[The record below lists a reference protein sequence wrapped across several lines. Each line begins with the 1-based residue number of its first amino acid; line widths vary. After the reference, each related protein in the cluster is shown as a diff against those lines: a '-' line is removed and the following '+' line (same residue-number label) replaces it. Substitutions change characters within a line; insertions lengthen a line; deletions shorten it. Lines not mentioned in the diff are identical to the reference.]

1 MVTPPK
7 SQAAAIVDNAIKGVF
22 IPAMQRHTARE
33 LPAHLGL
40 EGGDWLGRVIRD
52 MRGGSG
58 KETKA
63 EVKRGQVNRL
73 VGHTRAVDE
82 GQAPEAAFE
91 TNDFKTLA
99 QMYPEAFPRQLC
111 QRTDL
116 LDSIQTVRNDIS
128 HPPFEI
134 ELAAA
139 KHALATCE
147 TVLKFIND
155 EGALNTIRERQGQLN
170 SLDSEDAPN
179 LADQDEEPRSAQSE
193 DATNLAEHD
202 GGPRDAQSEDA
213 PNLAG
218 QGDEP
223 RDRQPEGATSLAGQ
237 DGGPPARRTGGGVD
251 LTRLGLYV
259 TALGV
264 LIAVVLLVA
273 FTTRSGNGPL
283 VCGDIGDVELT
294 GPGDPNGTVALDG
307 YCTGA
312 DDDELT
318 FSAASSDN
326 DIVSAAVEGDL
337 LTLTAGDGSDG
348 TATITVTATDPD
360 GRSAR
365 ASLTV
370 TVNPPVVTPPP
381 NRPPDCDDVEGI
393 TIVEGEEQEIP
404 VSCSDLDGDTITLRV
419 SAGSQTDHHSVSP
432 GTASIAGSGT
442 QSFTIAGRRSSAGA
456 GYVEIEAD
464 DGKGGTDLVRF
475 SVVVDA
481 AVVDAG
487 EDEPTE
493 LDEPEPPPVV
503 PPEIEG
509 GIRCAPSPVAVNA
522 GVTCEVSLSKSGTP
536 PFTYE
541 WRGGSSSNTTGDS
554 YSTSFGSEGSQTVS
568 LRVSNGSGGDDASTT
583 VQVMEVPTISSL
595 GCPSSATE
603 NQAVNCS
610 PSVSGTGPFTY
621 RWSGAG
627 SGGSGSS
634 YSPSWSAAGTKTV
647 SLTVTNTV
655 GSDNG
660 STSVVVD
667 EDVRRPEIDSII
679 CESSVAT
686 NASANCRVNL
696 SGGAPD
702 SYSWSDSD
710 GGSGNSA
717 SYHPSFSSPGSK
729 TVSLTVR
736 NTADSDSDSTTVQVM
751 TPPTISSLGCPSSVT
766 ENEVVTCSPSVSGT
780 GPFTYGWSD
789 GESVGGSSS
798 YSLSWSTIGVKTVWL
813 SVLNDVGDDQQSTTV
828 YVNGVP
834 RCEVPAVATANDGKV
849 GYFTYPLDLNRYCND
864 PDGDSLSYTVE
875 PRSDSDDS
883 VATGSVSNGV
893 LTIYEHGAGNTK
905 IWVTV
910 QDGRGG
916 STEVA
921 VWVGVAEPVD
931 AGDSVIIAEEQEP
944 EPLIALD
951 ESEPSAFVV
960 PDSENRAPTC
970 EIGGLN
976 LVEGDY
982 ERLYLADHCVDHS
995 GGNRLTFE
1003 AESNNSSVVSLYGP
1017 DGRRGSLE
1025 VNADGGGWATI
1036 TVWATDSAGRT
1047 GVETFTVEVTGDVT
1061 CSLDP
1066 DKDEILTS
1074 LTRGPATYTY
1084 VLRCQDP
1091 TGARLSYA
1099 WPSDDDNVASASYDG
1114 NTLVI
1119 SIHGRGLNNHGLTII
1134 HFAATAPDGRSWER
1148 DIVVAVNP

>member
-40 EGGDWLGRVIRD
+40 EGGDWLGLVIRD
-52 MRGGSG
+52 MRGGGG

-337 LTLTAGDGSDG
+337 LTLTAGDGNGG

-360 GRSAR
+360 GRSAP
-365 ASLTV
+365 ASFGV
-370 TVNPPVVTPPP
+370 TVNPP
-381 NRPPDCDDVEGI
+381 NRRPDCDDVEDV
-393 TIVEGEEQEIP
+393 TVVEGDALEIP

-419 SAGSQTDHHSVSP
+419 SADSQTDYHRISP
-432 GTASIAGSGT
+432 STASIDGSGT
-442 QSFTIAGRRSSAGA
+442 HSFTIAGHRSSAGA
-456 GYVEIEAD
+456 SYVEIEAD
-464 DGKGGTDLVRF
+464 DGKGGTDMVRF

-481 AVVDAG
+481 D
-487 EDEPTE
+487 EDERTGT
-493 LDEPEPPPVV
+493 EPPSVV

-522 GVTCEVSLSKSGTP
+522 GVTCEVSLSKDGTP

-541 WRGGSSSNTTGDS
+541 WRGGSSSNTTGGS

-568 LRVSNGSGGDDASTT
+568 LTVSNDGGSDDASTT
-583 VQVMEVPTISSL
+583 VQVMEVPTINSL

-603 NQAVNCS
+603 NQAVTCS

-621 RWSGAG
+621 RWSGGG
-627 SGGSGSS
+627 SSGSS
-634 YSPSWSAAGTKTV
+634 STYSPSWSAAGTKTV
-647 SLTVTNTV
+647 SLTVANAV

-667 EDVRRPEIDSII
+667 EDVRRPEINSII
-679 CESSVAT
+679 CESPVAT

-710 GGSGNSA
+710 GGSGNDA

-736 NTADSDSDSTTVQVM
+736 NTADSDSESTTVRVM
-751 TPPTISSLGCPSSVT
+751 TPPTINSLGCPSSVT
-766 ENEVVTCSPSVSGT
+766 ENEVVTCSPTVSGT

-789 GESVGGSSS
+789 GESVGVQSS

-828 YVNGVP
+828 YVNGEP
-834 RCEVPAVATANDGKV
+834 RCDEGDYAIVFANDG
-849 GYFTYPLDLNRYCND
+849 GIIGDSTTTLDLNSICND

-893 LTIYEHGAGNTK
+893 LTIYERGAGDTT

-921 VWVGVAEPVD
+921 VPVDVAEPVD
-931 AGDSVIIAEEQEP
+931 AGDPEILVVEQEP
-944 EPLIALD
+944 AHR
-951 ESEPSAFVV
+951 V
-960 PDSENRAPTC
+960 PTC
-970 EIGGLN
+970 KIEGLD
-976 LVEGDY
+976 LVEGTH
-982 ERLYLADHCVDHS
+982 ETLYLADHCVDHS
-995 GGNRLTFE
+995 GGNMLTFE
-1003 AESNNSSVVSLYGP
+1003 AELNNSSVVSLDGP

-1025 VNADGGGWATI
+1025 VNADGGGQATI
-1036 TVWATDSAGRT
+1036 TIRATDSAGRT
-1047 GVETFTVEVTGDVT
+1047 GVAKFTVEVTGDVT

-1066 DKDEILTS
+1066 DDDVIRTS
-1074 LTRGPATYTY
+1074 LTRDPATYTY
-1084 VLRCQDP
+1084 ALRCEDP
-1091 TGARLSYA
+1091 TGARLSYTS
-1099 WPSDDDNVASASYDG
+1099 PSDDNNVADASYDG
-1114 NTLVI
+1114 NTLTI
-1119 SIHGRGLNNHGLTII
+1119 SIRGQGATNIYFT
-1134 HFAATAPDGRSWER
+1134 ATAPDGRSWEAHF
-1148 DIVVAVNP
+1148 VVYVNR